1 MAPKLSSVLDER
13 LEGRSGD
20 GVPVSIIRSYGEFWN
35 PDAVNW
41 RDKELAGSWDDNR
54 GIRHENNFW
63 LAKGI
68 YVLYADF
75 KPIYVGKA
83 LADSS
88 GVGKRLCDHLSDRLV
103 GRWDMFSWYS
113 LHTPSKTS
121 PGVNPV
127 GARTL
132 GVAHMVDTLEA
143 IAILITDPPL
153 NRRRE
158 SLTGAIEVEQVGGE
172 LRTIR
177 SYLEEL
183 VSRR

>member
-1 MAPKLSSVLDER
+1 MSS
-13 LEGRSGD
+13 
-20 GVPVSIIRSYGEFWN
+20 IKSYGEFWN
-35 PDAVNW
+35 PDAV
-41 RDKELAGSWDDNR
+41 SWQEKKLMGAWGDS
-54 GIRHENNFW
+54 GAHYVNNFW
-63 LAKGI
+63 AAKGI

-88 GVGKRLCDHLSDRLV
+88 GVGKRLCDHLFDRLV

-113 LHTPSKTS
+113 LSKPSKTK
-121 PGVNPV
+121 P
-127 GARTL
+127 TL
-132 GVAHMVDTLEA
+132 NLAGGRRLTTKAMVETLEA

-183 VSRR
+183 VSRRECPVDPGQQEED